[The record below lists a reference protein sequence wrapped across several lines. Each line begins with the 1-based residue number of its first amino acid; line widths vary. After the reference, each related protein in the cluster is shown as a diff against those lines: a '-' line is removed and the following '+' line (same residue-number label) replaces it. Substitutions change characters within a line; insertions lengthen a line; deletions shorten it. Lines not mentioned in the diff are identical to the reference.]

1 MSVVMPWN
9 AQSDEKSRE
18 VFLNTTVTT
27 KLSQNVK
34 SANEIEAKLN
44 ESIKDLAKLGKKPP
58 RWLHRKF
65 IDTQRKVKELQDTLK
80 EFTKNKA
87 EVRNDVE
94 RIERKYAET
103 LRNIRGNPKHLLTQS
118 VHSKPAPSYATKK
131 TRTSVVVVSRENS
144 AELLR
149 QKFRAELGLQELPLM
164 ITAGD
169 VCDECG
175 LSMLIVS
182 SDSMLSC
189 PQCHKMRV
197 LPNTMSTSTMHGTDA
212 DPASIITKHRFPEW
226 LEFIQAKDVSSPPDE
241 VLETVGKYLIENK
254 LTGLEDY
261 AEIIAEE
268 RQKRGPFKNIDDAAQ
283 RLPQIPTLREACKDL
298 MSRNPFLIRMVLKNL
313 VTRGEDKY
321 RKFYERSVKIGALL
335 SGFWPPRLSGNQEEM
350 LRMLFCA
357 AAPFYEKERKPKTTT
372 WPGGFPYFLR
382 SLCILLGWDEFAQQF
397 PVSESNINIS
407 RDILRH
413 KIWKNPELN
422 WECVPYTGELP
433 PIKLPSGQIKITKLD
448 DTMSRGDDD
457 DGDTDFVIKKCTK
470 PPKEKKRK
478 RHENFEFL

>member
-9 AQSDEKSRE
+9 AHTDDKARE
-18 VFLNTTVTT
+18 IFLNTTVSA
-27 KLSQNVK
+27 KLSQNSK
-34 SANEIEAKLN
+34 DAEDIESK
-44 ESIKDLAKLGKKPP
+44 IKDIQKELKALGPKPP
-58 RWLHRKF
+58 RWLKRKSV
-65 IDTQRKVKELQDTLK
+65 DMNQCLKELQEALK
-80 EFTKNKA
+80 LVKKEKSQ
-87 EVRNDVE
+87 VRSDVE
-94 RIERKYAET
+94 LIEKKYSDT

-118 VHSKPAPSYATKK
+118 VHSKAPGTKK
-131 TRTSVVVVSRENS
+131 PKTSVVVVSRENS

-189 PQCHKMRV
+189 PQCHKMRI
-197 LPNTMSTSTMHGTDA
+197 LPNTMSTSTMHGADN

-226 LEFIQAKDVSSPPDE
+226 LEFIQAKDVCSPPEDI
-241 VLETVGKYLIENK
+241 LEEVGKYLIEHK

-261 AEIIAEE
+261 AEQIASE
-268 RQKRGPFKNIDDAAQ
+268 RRANGPFKNVDDAAQ
-283 RLPQIPTLREACKDL
+283 RLPEIPSLREACKDL

-313 VTRGEDKY
+313 VTRGEDKF

-422 WECVPYTGELP
+422 WECVPYTGQLP
-433 PIKLPSGQIKITKLD
+433 PIRLPSGQVKVTVLD
-448 DTMSRGDDD
+448 DTMAREDDD
-457 DGDTDFVIKKCTK
+457 EEFVIKKCTK

-478 RHENFEFL
+478 RHENFEFM

>member
-1 MSVVMPWN
+1 MSLILPWN
-9 AQSDEKSRE
+9 EKADEKTRE
-18 VFLNTTVTT
+18 NFFNTTVNN
-27 KLSQNVK
+27 KLSLNAK
-34 SANEIEAKLN
+34 EAGEIEQQLVMANQELKQIGN
-44 ESIKDLAKLGKKPP
+44 PP
-58 RWLHRKF
+58 RWLLRRHQDMQK
-65 IDTQRKVKELQDTLK
+65 KVKLLK
-80 EFTKNKA
+80 ESLADLKKDKSQ
-87 EVRNDVE
+87 VRRDVE
-94 RIERKYAET
+94 NIERKYAET

-118 VHSKPAPSYATKK
+118 VHSVAPGKK
-131 TRTSVVVVSRENS
+131 VRSSVVVISRENS

-164 ITAGD
+164 ISAGD
-169 VCDECG
+169 ICDECG

-197 LPNTMSTSTMHGTDA
+197 LPNTMSSSTMHGADA

-226 LEFIQAKDVSSPPDE
+226 LEFIQAKDVCSPPEE
-241 VLETVGKYLIENK
+241 VLEAVGAYLIEHK
-254 LTGLEDY
+254 MTGLEDY
-261 AEIIAEE
+261 AEEIAHE
-268 RQKRGPFKNIDDAAQ
+268 RRANGPFKNVDDAQA
-283 RLPQIPTLREACKDL
+283 RLPNIPTLKEACKDL

-313 VTRGEDKY
+313 VTRGEDKF

-413 KIWKNPELN
+413 KIWSNPELN
-422 WECVPYTGELP
+422 WECVPYTGKLP
-433 PIKLPSGQIKITKLD
+433 PIRLPSGELRHTILD
-448 DTMSRGDDD
+448 DTLAGAREDDE
-457 DGDTDFVIKKCTK
+457 GGEEFTIKKCTK

>member
-9 AQSDEKSRE
+9 NNADEKTRE
-18 VFLNTTVTT
+18 HFFTTTV
-27 KLSQNVK
+27 N
-34 SANEIEAKLN
+34 AKLILN
-44 ESIKDLAKLGKKPP
+44 SKTSKDLEQKIISVKNELSKFGAVTP
-58 RWLHRKF
+58 RWL
-65 IDTQRKVKELQDTLK
+65 QRKQLDLENKVKFLEKELKEVSKDKSKVRREIESIEKKYASTLK
-80 EFTKNKA
+80 
-87 EVRNDVE
+87 
-94 RIERKYAET
+94 
-103 LRNIRGNPKHLLTQS
+103 NIRGNPKHLLTQS
-118 VHSKPAPSYATKK
+118 MHSVSATKK
-131 TRTSVVVVSRENS
+131 SKTSVVVVSRENS

-175 LSMLIVS
+175 LSMVIVS

-189 PQCHKMRV
+189 PQCHKMRI
-197 LPNTMSTSTMHGTDA
+197 LPNTMSSSTMHGTDA
-212 DPASIITKHRFPEW
+212 DPASVITKHRFPEW
-226 LEFIQAKDVSSPPDE
+226 LEFIQAKDVCSPPEE
-241 VLETVGKYLIENK
+241 VLEAVGTYMIDNK
-254 LTGLEDY
+254 LTGLEEY
-261 AEIIAEE
+261 ADVISKE
-268 RQKRGPFKNIDDAAQ
+268 RKLNGPFKNVDDAAK
-283 RLPQIPTLREACKDL
+283 RLPQIPSLKEACKEL

-313 VTRGEDKY
+313 VTRGEDKF

-335 SGFWPPRLSGNQEEM
+335 SGFWPPRLTGNQEER

-397 PVSESNINIS
+397 PVSDSNINIS

-413 KIWKNPELN
+413 KIWSNPELN

-433 PIKLPSGQIKITKLD
+433 AIKLPSGQIKITVLD
-448 DTMSRGDDD
+448 DTGARDDD
-457 DGDTDFVIKKCTK
+457 DDEYVIKKSVK

-478 RHENFEFL
+478 RHENFAFL